1 MNTLATLAR
10 RIADL
15 GEESLAEV
23 RHVFLPANVPPWT
36 KTGVVLRR
44 GESVTI
50 LADGRVVLA
59 EALDLWTGPRL
70 SLWARH
76 GGRIRNGP
84 RNHWSFTAEAD
95 GELELGIYS
104 GEWASEAGD
113 LATPIE
119 GYAELTGGIDALVLR
134 WKGDT
139 ATGLQRLAAALPEA
153 SLLREECERLSSPVR
168 PPEGWHHHRLLGESE
183 IFVRHPNGG
192 EPRIA
197 IDARSDVGI
206 LQRPIEFPLGDDT
219 TLSWRWKIDELPS
232 RRAEDALPTHDYVSI
247 ALEFENGRDLTWLW
261 SAGLEPEHCFHC
273 PLPNWNVRET
283 HVVVRSGAT
292 GLGTWQAESRR
303 VRDDYARAIG
313 APPARIVA
321 VWLIAVS
328 LFQHGRARAEF
339 AEAWLRDAHG
349 ALRLI

>member
-1 MNTLATLAR
+1 LSALATLAR

-36 KTGVVLRR
+36 KTGMGLRR

-50 LADGRVVLA
+50 LAEGRVVLA
-59 EALDLWTGPRL
+59 EALDLWMGPRL

-95 GELELGIYS
+95 AELELAIYS

-113 LATPIE
+113 LATPSE
-119 GYAELTGGIDALVLR
+119 GYAGLTGGIDVLVLR
-134 WKGDT
+134 WKGGAET
-139 ATGLQRLAAALPEA
+139 ALRRLVAALPDT
-153 SLLREECERLSSPVR
+153 LLRDECARLASPVR
-168 PPEGWHHHRLLGESE
+168 APEGWHYHRLLGESE
-183 IFVRHPNGG
+183 VFSVRSDGG

-197 IDARSDVGI
+197 VDARNDVAI
-206 LQRPIEFPLGDDT
+206 LQRPIEFPLGADT
-219 TLSWRWKIDELPS
+219 TLSWRWKLDELPS

-247 ALEFENGRDLTWLW
+247 ALEFENGRDLTWFW

-283 HVVVRSGAT
+283 HVVVRSGAVS
-292 GLGTWQAESRR
+292 LGTWQAESRR

-313 APPARIVA
+313 APPTRIVA

-339 AEAWLRDAHG
+339 AEAWLRDARG